1 MYTDTLRRRACTRL
15 IKSLVF
21 IFAAIFGPLSP
32 YASSTA
38 EANILLAEPL
48 QGSFTTASETL
59 VSGQVELMDLSGAVL
74 TMNGHVVPLAADGAF
89 SHLIALDAERIF
101 NPVLVDL
108 TVADNIVAR
117 RRLVVIVGTALPE
130 TSLAPESLATRLT
143 DRGLDQLDQLAIRA
157 LNLDITEF
165 LPPGPLFSEELCVEI
180 PLLPDIC
187 TDVAVTIDDNPAP
200 RFGSVELALDADV
213 NQVNQELTLRDLFV
227 SAEVEAEAISCTV
240 TVNADALQINGAIHL
255 GMLPN

>member
-38 EANILLAEPL
+38 EVNILLAEPL

-59 VSGQVELMDLSGAVL
+59 VSGRVELMDLSGAVL

-117 RRLVVIVGTALPE
+117 RRPVVIVGTALPE
-130 TSLAPESLATRLT
+130 TSLSPESLATRLT
-143 DRGLDQLDQLAIRA
+143 DRGLDQLAIRA

-213 NQVNQELTLRDLFV
+213 NQVNLELTLRDLFV

-255 GMLPN
+255 GTLQN